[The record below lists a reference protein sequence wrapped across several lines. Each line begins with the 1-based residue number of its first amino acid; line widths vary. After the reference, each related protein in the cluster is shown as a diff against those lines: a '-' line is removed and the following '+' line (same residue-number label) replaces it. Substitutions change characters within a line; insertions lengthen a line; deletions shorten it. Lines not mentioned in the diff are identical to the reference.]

1 MCYHF
6 AFMKHPG
13 AHATSG
19 LIGALLLSF
28 LAGCGPAQPPAH
40 WEFLDLSGSAYEQGR
55 VQGERFSSRMRSL
68 HTQLLTTSI
77 LPYLNRERPSIAEML
92 WTYQDPKYDDG
103 RFSTLLFEESAQN
116 LWNFIPAEYQEEF
129 QGLADGS
136 GMPLEQVL
144 VLNTFMDTLMAF
156 RAITYFIRDQSSPH
170 LTEIEFSLAGQD
182 GADNDGD
189 GETDEPGEGTL
200 AFEPDPWVNFVE
212 VPPET
217 ELSLCLSDPDGVNPA
232 LVRIQT
238 ADGSFRPGDP
248 GLSTGAC
255 GAQGQDL
262 RVTLHPPGGF
272 PEAAYVSV
280 IVSAGDMRV
289 IEDPP
294 PPKANMA
301 REVRF
306 GFTTR
311 GFGGAP
317 GEIPEISFDDGR
329 SQPGPFGFAV
339 RGAATRDGAPLLAH
353 HFSLLDSNTAHKH
366 TALLYHHPAAGLAH
380 ATAGWTGCVFGFSGM
395 NQAGLAIAANPCESL
410 NNPLTAEFRR
420 DLFLARLVSSG
431 IPAGILLR
439 MALSQASSVDEALP
453 ILQAAPKTFGWCW
466 LLADASGD
474 IALLETTSDIMQ
486 DGSGALVIRP
496 GDRDGRGRSL
506 ASASGDDLRLH
517 VHFRKNLSDLDLAF
531 LGYSLRPQRYFSNY
545 YFRSVRSHHLLGK
558 EISERLGAL
567 DAAAGEEI
575 LSRPELRDARD
586 SMNAVVFEPAS
597 RRMHFAMG
605 QVPATDGPFL
615 TLDLATEPPE
625 VTP

>member
-1 MCYHF
+1 MRGSPLHQ
-6 AFMKHPG
+6 PL
-13 AHATSG
+13 G
-19 LIGALLLSF
+19 LLGRLVPLVLLA
-28 LAGCGPAQPPAH
+28 LAGCGVAQPPAH
-40 WEFLDLSGSAYEQGR
+40 WEFLNLSGAPYDQGL
-55 VQGERFSSRMRSL
+55 VQGQRFSSKMRSL
-68 HTQLLTTSI
+68 YTQLLTTSI

-116 LWNFIPAEYQEEF
+116 LWDFFPPEYQQEL

-136 GMPLEQVL
+136 GMSLSEVL

-170 LTEIEFSLAGQD
+170 LVEIEFSQAGQD
-182 GADNDGD
+182 GVDNDGD
-189 GETDEPGEGTL
+189 GETDEDGEGTL

-212 VPPET
+212 VPADT
-217 ELSLCLSDPDGVNPA
+217 ALSLCLSDPDGVDPE

-238 ADGSFRPGDP
+238 PSGSFRPGDP
-248 GLSTGAC
+248 GLTAGTC
-255 GAQGQDL
+255 GDQGQDL
-262 RVTLHPPGGF
+262 RVTLRPPGGF
-272 PEAAYVSV
+272 PPASYVSV
-280 IVSAGDMRV
+280 IVSAGDMRR

-294 PPKANMA
+294 PTKANMA

-317 GEIPEISFDDGR
+317 GEVPEISFDDQR
-329 SQPGPFGFAV
+329 SQPGPFGFAA
-339 RGAATRDGAPLLAH
+339 RGAATRDGSPLLAH

-366 TALLYHHPAAGLAH
+366 TALLYHHPETGLAH
-380 ATAGWTGCVFGFSGM
+380 ATAGWAGCTFGFSGM

-439 MALSQASSVDEALP
+439 MALTQAASVAEALP
-453 ILQAAPKTFGWCW
+453 LLQAAPKTFGWCW
-466 LLADASGD
+466 LLADASGEL
-474 IALLETTSDIMQ
+474 ALLETTSDILQ
-486 DGSGALVIRP
+486 DGSGSFVIRP
-496 GDRDGRGRSL
+496 ADRDARGRML
-506 ASASGDDLRLH
+506 ASAGGDDLRLH
-517 VHFRKNLSDLDLAF
+517 VHFRANLSDLDLSF

-558 EISERLGAL
+558 ELSERLGAL
-567 DAAAGEEI
+567 DVAAAEAI
-575 LSRPELRDARD
+575 LSQPALRDARD
-586 SMNAVVFEPAS
+586 SMNAVVFEPAA

-615 TLDLATEPPE
+615 TLDLAADPPG